1 MQPLMGRI
9 LKNNEKVE
17 ECKKQLEEALS
28 DKDEAF
34 KKAMMENLQKQL
46 KEMH

>member
-1 MQPLMGRI
+1 M
-9 LKNNEKVE
+9 LKNNAKVE

-28 DKDEAF
+28 DKEETF

-46 KEMH
+46 KDLH